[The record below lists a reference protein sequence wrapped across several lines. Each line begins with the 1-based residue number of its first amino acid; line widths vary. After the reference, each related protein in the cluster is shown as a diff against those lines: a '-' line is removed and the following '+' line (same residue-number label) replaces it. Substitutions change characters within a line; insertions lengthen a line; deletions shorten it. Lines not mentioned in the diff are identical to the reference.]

1 MPKPAIESTRSW
13 SVALALLLACGCA
26 PYRLEVGPQFA
37 RDDDQDRFK
46 NRVEAVLT
54 ERLKNASESEA
65 LPTRVG
71 TGVTDGDRKKAAVTL
86 TQHTA
91 NPSDADR
98 REPSRVSLAS
108 TANIAE
114 GPDDAGFEGARKPAA
129 PRSAL
134 ADSKPATSPPA
145 RLLPSPGD
153 LASGRLLD
161 QDSAAVHDS
170 PVTELDR
177 ELQLLRAER
186 EACRQPR
193 EESLTKMTQPETPG
207 ATDGNSSGNAAESQ
221 RRQLHELLSRFAAE
235 GLKRKTDLTVAG
247 PSPATP
253 PTSGQRLPPGPGTS
267 ANSAASPLVSLAIRK
282 PSSPAGAIR
291 TPPGPTATGAEDP
304 LATGKSLYAAGDYD
318 AALKAFR
325 GIDLNR
331 LNEANRGLVRYLTA
345 TCLRKQGCWKEAEAE
360 FTAVANSP
368 GDATLAD
375 NARWELH
382 TMRWKEKLD
391 DQIAKLRQTP
401 PAPPKSP

>member
-1 MPKPAIESTRSW
+1 MPKPAIESTPSW
-13 SVALALLLACGCA
+13 SVALVLLLACGCA

-46 NRVEAVLT
+46 NRVEAVLA
-54 ERLKNASESEA
+54 ERLKNAGEAEA

-71 TGVTDGDRKKAAVTL
+71 TGVTDGDRKKADVTL
-86 TQHTA
+86 IQHTA
-91 NPSDADR
+91 NASDADH
-98 REPSRVSLAS
+98 REPLRVSWPS
-108 TANIAE
+108 TANVPE
-114 GPDDAGFEGARKPAA
+114 SPDDAGFEGTRKPVA

-145 RLLPSPGD
+145 RLLSSPGD
-153 LASGRLLD
+153 LASGRPLD
-161 QDSAAVHDS
+161 QDSAAVHDA
-170 PVTELDR
+170 TLADLDH

-207 ATDGNSSGNAAESQ
+207 AADGNSSGNAAESQ
-221 RRQLHELLSRFAAE
+221 RRQLHELLSRLAAE
-235 GLKRKTDLTVAG
+235 GLKRKTNLTVAG
-247 PSPATP
+247 PSPSTP
-253 PTSGQRLPPGPGTS
+253 PTSGQGLPPGPGTS
-267 ANSAASPLVSLAIRK
+267 ANSAVSPLVSPAIRK

-325 GIDLNR
+325 GVDLNR

-345 TCLRKQGCWKEAEAE
+345 TCLRKQGSWKEAEAE

-368 GDATLAD
+368 GDATLVD

-391 DQIAKLRQTP
+391 DQIAKLRQTA

>member
-1 MPKPAIESTRSW
+1 MPKPAIESTPSW
-13 SVALALLLACGCA
+13 SVALVLLLACGCA

-54 ERLKNASESEA
+54 ERLKNASEAEA

-71 TGVTDGDRKKAAVTL
+71 TGVTDGDRKKAVVTL

-98 REPSRVSLAS
+98 REASRVSLPS
-108 TANIAE
+108 TANVAE

-134 ADSKPATSPPA
+134 ADSKTATSAPA

-153 LASGRLLD
+153 LASGRPGD

-170 PVTELDR
+170 PVTDLDR
-177 ELQLLRAER
+177 ELRLLRAER

-193 EESLTKMTQPETPG
+193 EESLAKMTQPETPG
-207 ATDGNSSGNAAESQ
+207 AADANSSGNAAESQ
-221 RRQLHELLSRFAAE
+221 RRQLHELLNRLAAE

-247 PSPATP
+247 PSPSTP
-253 PTSGQRLPPGPGTS
+253 PTSGQRLPSGPGTS
-267 ANSAASPLVSLAIRK
+267 ANSAASPLVSPAIRK

-291 TPPGPTATGAEDP
+291 TPPGPTAIGAEDP
-304 LATGKSLYAAGDYD
+304 LAAGKSL
-318 AALKAFR
+318 
-325 GIDLNR
+325 
-331 LNEANRGLVRYLTA
+331 
-345 TCLRKQGCWKEAEAE
+345 
-360 FTAVANSP
+360 
-368 GDATLAD
+368 
-375 NARWELH
+375 
-382 TMRWKEKLD
+382 
-391 DQIAKLRQTP
+391 
-401 PAPPKSP
+401 